1 MTVGALGEHAIIARI
16 HARVPAASAS
26 VVVGIGDDAAVIEPD
41 RGTLSVV
48 TTDALVE
55 GVHFERR
62 FTPPDAIGFRALAVS
77 LSDLAGMGAA
87 PRHALLSMALPD
99 RMPVTDLDGIL
110 DGLLGLAARHGTDL
124 IGGNITRSGG
134 PLFIEVTAL
143 GSVKRRRVLTRAGA
157 QPGDWVWLS
166 GTVGAA
172 AAGLAR
178 LRADAPSSS
187 SLTDDPAAG
196 CSERWLRP
204 EPRVRLGTLLGR
216 NRAANAC
223 VDLSDGLGDGIHQL
237 AAASHVG
244 MTIDAAAI
252 PVDDGARTWYDRQ
265 GTDPLLSALTG
276 GDDYELLFTV
286 PAKKR
291 RRFEGVRRLVK
302 DLPITK
308 IGVVTKGLDV
318 VLRRVDGEE
327 ALPSG
332 FEHFRTPPT

>member
-1 MTVGALGEHAIIARI
+1 MTVGDLGEHAIIERI
-16 HARVPAASAS
+16 HARVPAAPPS
-26 VVVGIGDDAAVIEPD
+26 VIVGIGDDAAVTEPD
-41 RGTLSVV
+41 RGTVTVV

-55 GVHFERR
+55 GVHYEPR
-62 FTPPDAIGFRALAVS
+62 FTPPDAIGFRALAAS

-99 RMPVTDLDGIL
+99 TLPISDLDGIL
-110 DGLLGLAARHGTDL
+110 DGLLGLAARHGTHL

-143 GSVKRRRVLTRAGA
+143 GSVKRRRVLTRGGA
-157 QPGDWVWLS
+157 RPGDWVWLS

-178 LRADAPSSS
+178 LQGDPPAS
-187 SLTDDPAAG
+187 SLSTDAR

-223 VDLSDGLGDGIHQL
+223 VDLSDGLADGIHQL
-237 AAASHVG
+237 AAASRVG
-244 MTIDAAAI
+244 MTIDADAI
-252 PVDDGARTWYDRQ
+252 PVDAGARGWFEQQ
-265 GTDPLLSALTG
+265 GADPLVSALTG

-286 PAKKR
+286 SAKQR
-291 RRFEGVRRLVK
+291 RPFDGVRRLVK
-302 DLPITK
+302 SLPITK
-308 IGVVTKGLDV
+308 IGEVTKGSDV
-318 VLRRVDGEE
+318 VLRRGDSDE

-332 FEHFRTPPT
+332 YEHFRTPRT